1 MKTLT
6 IGKLAAIILSVVFS
20 VTAVA
25 IAVPAIV
32 VSVRESAALGGKQRS
47 PDRRRRS
54 CGRAVNGGS
63 GRNNKEVGNKKARK
77 HIFRIPDCDRCGL

>member
-32 VSVRESAALGGKQRS
+32 VSVRESANTQPSEENREALTGGGEAAGNPLWRSGRADRPVLGAFQSAQRS
-47 PDRRRRS
+47 
-54 CGRAVNGGS
+54 GVAY
-63 GRNNKEVGNKKARK
+63 
-77 HIFRIPDCDRCGL
+77 LQ

>member
-6 IGKLAAIILSVVFS
+6 MGKLAAIILSVVFS

-32 VSVRESAALGGKQRS
+32 VSVRESANTQPSERNSETLT
-47 PDRRRRS
+47 D
-54 CGRAVNGGS
+54 CGRAVNGS
-63 GRNNKEVGNKKARK
+63 FGRNNKEVGNEKARK
-77 HIFRIPDCDRCGL
+77 HIFGIPDCDRRGL

>member
-32 VSVRESAALGGKQRS
+32 VSVRESANTQPSEENREALTGGEAADEPSTAAPVETTKKSETKS
-47 PDRRRRS
+47 PQ
-54 CGRAVNGGS
+54 AHL
-63 GRNNKEVGNKKARK
+63 RNS
-77 HIFRIPDCDRCGL
+77 